1 MYFPT
6 AMETTKLCPLGWNPF
21 FEKQF
26 DQYAFAGSCLGRVAV
41 ENKTNYELLTAGGE
55 YVAEPV
61 GRLLFSAASA
71 ADLPKVGDWVVFT
84 EIAPGRAV
92 VHAVLPRQSKL
103 ARKVPGKKLEEQVL
117 ATNLDVVFVVQG
129 LDAQLNMARIERFL
143 TIAGPGIQPVVVLNK
158 CDVATRPT
166 EALEAVR
173 RAIPQVPVVAVS
185 ATGGDLAALHA
196 LLRPGV
202 TFALVGP
209 SGVGKSSLIN
219 ALGGKAVL
227 KTSPVRE
234 GDAKGRHTSTRRE
247 LVVLPNGAIL
257 IDTPG
262 MRELQLWKED
272 THLGHAFADVEAL
285 STRCR
290 FSDCTHQRE
299 KGCAILAA
307 LETGELSAAHYR
319 SYQKL
324 KRETEY
330 LLSVEDGEAR
340 QSRKDK
346 FKRSQKSYNQLIRRK
361 ER

>member
-1 MYFPT
+1 
-6 AMETTKLCPLGWNPF
+6 METTNLRPLGWNPF
-21 FEKQF
+21 FEKQI
-26 DQYAFAGSCLGRVAV
+26 DQYAFAGSGLGRVAV
-41 ENKTNYELLTAGGE
+41 ENKTNYELLTATGE

-61 GRLLFSAASA
+61 GRLLFGAETG

-84 EIAPGRAV
+84 ETAPGRAV

-103 ARKVPGKKLEEQVL
+103 ARKVPGRKIEEQVL

-129 LDAQLNMARIERFL
+129 LDAPLNMARLERFL

-158 CDVATRPT
+158 CDVATRPA

-173 RAIPQVPVVAVS
+173 RALPEVSVVAVS
-185 ATGGDLAALHA
+185 ATGGDLATLHA
-196 LLRPGV
+196 LLRPGQ

-290 FSDCTHQRE
+290 FSDCTHQQE
-299 KGCAILAA
+299 KGCAVRAA

-330 LLSVEDGEAR
+330 LQSVADSETR
-340 QSRKDK
+340 QHRKEK
-346 FKRSQKSYNQLIRRK
+346 VKRLQKSFNQLIRRK
-361 ER
+361 EK

>member
-1 MYFPT
+1 
-6 AMETTKLCPLGWNPF
+6 METTNLCPLGWNSF
-21 FEKQF
+21 FEQ
-26 DQYAFAGSCLGRVAV
+26 QLPPYTFAGSRIGRVAV
-41 ENKTNYELLTAGGE
+41 ENKTNYELLTDDGE

-61 GRLLFSAASA
+61 GRLLFNAQTG

-84 EIAPGRAV
+84 EVAPGRAV

-103 ARKVPGKKLEEQVL
+103 ARKVPGKKIEEQVL

-129 LDAQLNMARIERFL
+129 LDAPLNMARIERFL

-158 CDVATRPT
+158 CDVATRPQ
-166 EALEAVR
+166 EALAAVR
-173 RAIPQVPVVAVS
+173 RALPAVPVVAVS
-185 ATGGDLAALHA
+185 AAHGDLADLHA
-196 LLRPGV
+196 LLRPGL

-209 SGVGKSSLIN
+209 SGAGKSSLIN
-219 ALGGKAVL
+219 ALGGKEVL
-227 KTSPVRE
+227 KTNAVRK

-247 LVVLPNGAIL
+247 LVVLGNGAIL

-272 THLGHAFADVEAL
+272 TELGHAFADVEAL
-285 STRCR
+285 STQCR

-299 KGCAILAA
+299 KGCAVLAA
-307 LETGELSAAHYR
+307 LATGELSAAHYR

-324 KRETEY
+324 NRETEY
-330 LLSVEDGEAR
+330 LQSVADSEGR
-340 QSRKDK
+340 QSRKEK
-346 FKRSQKSYNQLIRRK
+346 FKRVQKSFNQLIRRK